1 MKLTS
6 NKTVV
11 NKSQEELFNFVTNL
25 ENFRELMPENIS
37 KFEVDGESFTFSIN
51 GMPEIRL
58 VIKDKQPNNKLTFAA
73 ASSKLDFTLDVLI
86 NSLTKTTSEVEL
98 LFNGNFNPM
107 MAMMVKKP
115 LQNFI
120 NELAENA
127 KNL

>member
-37 KFEVDGESFTFSIN
+37 KFEVDGESFIFSIN

-58 VIKDKQPNNKLTFAA
+58 VITDKQPNNKLTLAA
-73 ASSKLDFTLDVLI
+73 ASSKLDFTLDILI
-86 NSLTKTTSEVEL
+86 NSLTETTSEVEL
-98 LFNGNFNPM
+98 LFNGDFNPM